1 MDIHYLNY
9 IIAIAEEKNMTRA
22 AQRLYVSQSSLSH
35 YLAKLEQELGTAL
48 FFRGKNELIPTPA
61 GEMYLDAARRVVEIQ
76 QTLYKN
82 IRSLDKRGHLRISTT
97 SQWGL
102 EMITSITSRFKEAFP
117 EVTFELFQAN
127 ADNLKKML
135 ETEAID
141 FALMSVGSREEL
153 TENYELLQEE
163 ELFFAVPASHPYCR
177 QNPGAEL
184 SEEELIRSF
193 SCTHLLL
200 SKKGTA
206 NRTLADKI
214 FSRYPHGLSSV
225 SEVNGMTM
233 TRELVAQGVGA
244 AFIPTSCRQE
254 EARIHYYAL
263 RPRLV
268 RYNVLVHRK
277 NLVLNQPEQFFHS
290 CVVNYYS

>member
-82 IRSLDKRGHLRISTT
+82 IRSLDRRGHLRISTT

-153 TENYELLQEE
+153 AENYELLQEE
-163 ELFFAVPASHPYCR
+163 ELFFAVPASHPYSR
-177 QNPGAEL
+177 QNPGPEL
-184 SEEELIRSF
+184 SEEDLIRTF
-193 SCTHLLL
+193 SGAHLLL

-214 FSRYPHGLSSV
+214 FSRCPLGLSSV

-244 AFIPTSCRQE
+244 AFIPASCRKE
-254 EARIHYYAL
+254 DARIHYYAL